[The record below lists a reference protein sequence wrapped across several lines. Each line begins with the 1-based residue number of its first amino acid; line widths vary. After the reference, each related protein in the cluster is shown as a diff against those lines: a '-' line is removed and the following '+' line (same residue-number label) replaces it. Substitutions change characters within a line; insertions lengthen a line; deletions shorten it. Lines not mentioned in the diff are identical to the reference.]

1 MGRTTSVLGSFL
13 LGSVIGAGLGVLFAP
28 RSGAETREYLSE
40 KALDYW
46 EQADEAYEVG
56 REKVLDF
63 YETGLERATEV
74 VEVGRDKAVE
84 ATDQVRHTLD
94 AARERLI
101 DALDMDEEAVQE
113 DVVAGEA

>member
-13 LGSVIGAGLGVLFAP
+13 LGGIIGAGFGVLFAP

-56 REKVLDF
+56 RERVLDF
-63 YETGLERATEV
+63 YETGLERATDV
-74 VEVGRDKAVE
+74 VEVGREKAAE

-101 DALDMDEEAVQE
+101 GALDHEEVVE
-113 DVVAGEA
+113 DDTVAGEA